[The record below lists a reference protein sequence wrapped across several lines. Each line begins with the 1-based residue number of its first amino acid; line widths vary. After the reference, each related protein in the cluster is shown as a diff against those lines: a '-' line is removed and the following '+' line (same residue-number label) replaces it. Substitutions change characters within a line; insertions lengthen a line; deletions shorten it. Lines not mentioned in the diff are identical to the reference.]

1 VKYLIVA
8 AIFVHAVWVFFD
20 AYKRRRHTLGEAAG
34 WALGT
39 LVLWL
44 FVVPLYFAQ
53 RHLRAG
59 ETREGGDGWNY
70 LKTLAVLWTIVMLA
84 VGAHYILAA
93 SEVASTAHTSAGQ
106 AGAAIG
112 ATLGIGLLAAAWFFP
127 VLGALL
133 LGLVLKKAS
142 IVEKGPTGPLAV
154 QAPGAVTRGLTAC
167 PTCGNAP
174 LKGMPCPTC
183 GRSAPPERKR
193 QGTMAVVGIVAAA
206 LVIGLVAV
214 GVLKGRETPKAIPAT
229 APSEG
234 AIAGPRAPAV
244 HTAAAADQ
252 PATHRL
258 SFAAFRGELLNE
270 CDDLEI
276 TGSVQLTDA
285 GPLDLEQAF
294 AAISDSP
301 RAKAKENLLTR
312 LKRPCGEEFR
322 DRTPLATCTWAKDY
336 ATGTLRGRIA
346 HYSAKDVFSSDSL
359 MKECLSVWHGTWNA
373 VSRDSEEYR
382 RAASQDATP
391 GSPAIISDGQGTLQF
406 GKPTVKE
413 TGFGMTKVMVQVKNV
428 TDRQISCMVTATFT
442 KRDTILGTAN
452 GNVNDLRAG
461 SLKTAELMTTDQVRG
476 YDTVRLEPGT
486 CF

>member
-1 VKYLIVA
+1 MEYLIVA
-8 AIFVHAVWVFFD
+8 ALLLHAVWVFFD
-20 AYKRRRHTLGEAAG
+20 AHKRRRHTLGEAAG
-34 WALGT
+34 WGLGT

-70 LKTLAVLWTIVMLA
+70 LKTFAVLWTIVMLA

-93 SEVASTAHTSAGQ
+93 SEVAATAHTSAGQ
-106 AGAAIG
+106 VGAAIG
-112 ATLGIGLLAAAWFFP
+112 ATLGLGVVAAAWFFP

-142 IVEKGPTGPLAV
+142 IVEKGPTGPLAL

-167 PTCGNAP
+167 PTCGNTP

-183 GRSAPPERKR
+183 GRSVPPERKR
-193 QGTMAVVGIVAAA
+193 HGTLVGLVVMVTG
-206 LVIGLVAV
+206 LVIGLAIV
-214 GVLKGRETPKAIPAT
+214 GLLRGREVPKAIPAT

-234 AIAGPRAPAV
+234 ATAGPRAPAV
-244 HTAAAADQ
+244 HIAAAADQ
-252 PATHRL
+252 PEVNHL
-258 SFAAFRGELLNE
+258 SFAAFKGELLNE
-270 CDDLEI
+270 CDDLEV
-276 TGSVQLTDA
+276 TGSFRRGDA
-285 GPLDLEQAF
+285 GPLDLEQLF
-294 AAISDSP
+294 AAMSDSP
-301 RAKAKENLLTR
+301 KAKAKENLLTR

-322 DRTPLATCTWAKDY
+322 DRPPLATCTFAKTHD
-336 ATGTLRGRIA
+336 TGTFRGRLA
-346 HYSAKDVFSSDSL
+346 FYSSKAVFSSDSL
-359 MKECLSVWHGTWNA
+359 MKECLSKWHGTWNA

-382 RAASQDATP
+382 RASSLEASP
-391 GSPAIISDGQGTLQF
+391 GGPAIISDGQDTLQF
-406 GKPTVKE
+406 GKPTVKDA
-413 TGFGMTKVMVQVKNV
+413 GFGMTKVMVQVKNV
-428 TDRQISCMVTATFT
+428 TDSQISCMVVATFM

-461 SLKTAELMTTDQVRG
+461 FLKTAELMTTDQVRG